1 MAGGMQA
8 VGKQWWSGD
17 HAQRYWME
25 LVNVDNWGSEL
36 IAPDEP
42 RHALMYDV
50 NVGDVIFHWVGKNNP
65 LKLKSGLYGTSVVAG
80 PLNPHAGE
88 WEGAPANTIEL
99 TGYTAFEKPRLLTEL
114 RHFESDILTL
124 LSELSASVT
133 GAVHFPFSKHKT
145 AGLKPNQRYLTKLPA
160 QMLEI
165 VPSLRPDSDWGGM
178 DEPVITPPIDPGI
191 LDYRRRYSG
200 ICMDPVLRKAIEM
213 AAVDQATEHYVGL
226 GYEVKDVGLTH
237 SYDLEAIRGDEVR
250 HIEVKGS
257 QAHIEKIQ
265 LTRNEVNHA
274 NTFKNTDLVLVAE
287 IQWTRLEDGGILTES
302 GLMQVIPNWRPS
314 PENLKPT
321 TFEYFL
327 D

>member
-1 MAGGMQA
+1 VAGRLQA

-17 HAQRYWME
+17 QAQRYWME

-50 NVGDVIFHWVGKNNP
+50 NIGDVIFHWVGKNNP
-65 LKLKSGLYGTSVVAG
+65 LKLKSGMYGASVVAG

-114 RHFESDILTL
+114 RLFEPDILLL

-145 AGLKPNQRYLTKLPA
+145 AGLKPNQRYLTKLPV

-165 VPSLRPDSDWGGM
+165 VPSLRPESDWGWNG
-178 DEPVITPPIDPGI
+178 
-191 LDYRRRYSG
+191 
-200 ICMDPVLRKAIEM
+200 
-213 AAVDQATEHYVGL
+213 
-226 GYEVKDVGLTH
+226 
-237 SYDLEAIRGDEVR
+237 
-250 HIEVKGS
+250 
-257 QAHIEKIQ
+257 
-265 LTRNEVNHA
+265 
-274 NTFKNTDLVLVAE
+274 
-287 IQWTRLEDGGILTES
+287 
-302 GLMQVIPNWRPS
+302 
-314 PENLKPT
+314 
-321 TFEYFL
+321 
-327 D
+327 